1 MRKLLLWSV
10 VTVACLGASLGC
22 TIRTRADRER
32 WRGYLSDDMI
42 NRPAEHVGAWI
53 TVSILETVGAS
64 LAGSGGYY
72 YGGGNCCVSSG
83 FSSGCSPR

>member
-42 NRPAEHVGAWI
+42 NRPGEHVGVWI
-53 TVSILETVGAS
+53 TASIVEAI
-64 LAGSGGYY
+64 AGSGGYY
-72 YGGGNCCVSSG
+72 GGGNYRVSSG